1 MFRNIYQIYW
11 RILNEIAQ
19 SEAYLGHKW
28 CNYWFHNEHLMDETG
43 KMSKSHG
50 AILSV
55 EELIK
60 RGYNPLSFRF
70 MCLNSHYRKQLVF
83 SFDSLNS
90 AEQAYL
96 KLKNK
101 ISLIKDEGELSEGD
115 FDKYK
120 NMFIEYITNDL
131 NTANAITLLY
141 DLLKDDTVNGHTKI
155 ELVRSF
161 DKVLSLDLLPEVK
174 EVRSDHEHIM
184 KLIETRNEAK
194 KAKNFEL
201 ADAIRDELL
210 SKGIALVDTREGTIY
225 KEV

>member
-1 MFRNIYQIYW
+1 MAKKDRDKEK
-11 RILNEIAQ
+11 EID
-19 SEAYLGHKW
+19 K
-28 CNYWFHNEHLMDETG
+28 
-43 KMSKSHG
+43 
-50 AILSV
+50 
-55 EELIK
+55 EE
-60 RGYNPLSFRF
+60 
-70 MCLNSHYRKQLVF
+70 
-83 SFDSLNS
+83 
-90 AEQAYL
+90 
-96 KLKNK
+96 
-101 ISLIKDEGELSEGD
+101 
-115 FDKYK
+115 